1 MELHIEDSE
10 GQGHSL
16 ALRHLTKGEW
26 GSHKIRPQTTL
37 TVGIA
42 PSPKYFL
49 DREIA
54 ITGKAPG
61 QGNTE
66 GLGSAPVLWSLEG
79 ENRSEL
85 GVESQHLFPLKN

>member
-1 MELHIEDSE
+1 MGVPKDQAPNNPVDID
-10 GQGHSL
+10 
-16 ALRHLTKGEW
+16 
-26 GSHKIRPQTTL
+26 
-37 TVGIA
+37 

-66 GLGSAPVLWSLEG
+66 GLGSAPALWSLEG

-85 GVESQHLFPLKN
+85 GVESQEQIRGGVSAFFFPI